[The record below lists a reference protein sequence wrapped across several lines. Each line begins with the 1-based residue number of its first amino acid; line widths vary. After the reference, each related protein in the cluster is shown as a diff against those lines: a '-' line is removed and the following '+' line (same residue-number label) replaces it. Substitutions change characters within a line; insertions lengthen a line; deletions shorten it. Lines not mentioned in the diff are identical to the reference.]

1 MLNFKVDTKS
11 NKEIKNEQ
19 LGVTLHGLEKDIE
32 HFRITT
38 EKKDEQLNKFFEN
51 NKSNKNRI
59 SNNL

>member
-19 LGVTLHGLEKDIE
+19 LGVTLHGLEKDTE

-38 EKKDEQLNKFFEN
+38 ETWQTIK
-51 NKSNKNRI
+51 
-59 SNNL
+59 

>member
-19 LGVTLHGLEKDIE
+19 LGVTLHRLEKDIE

-38 EKKDEQLNKFFEN
+38 ETWQTIK
-51 NKSNKNRI
+51 
-59 SNNL
+59 